1 MSEVEHN
8 KFFIKGDRVK
18 LNPSFAGNS
27 AVTRLTFG
35 KVYTVVE
42 TGPISI
48 YVVEDDGKRDIWWN
62 VRFLLVD
69 EEGNVLG
76 TPPHHHSKDV

>member
-1 MSEVEHN
+1 MSEVKNN
-8 KFFIKGDRVK
+8 KFFIKGDMVK
-18 LNPSFAGNS
+18 LNPDFVNNNVIDGLSFD
-27 AVTRLTFG
+27 

-48 YVVEDDGKRDIWWN
+48 YVVGDDGKRDIWWN